1 MREHINASDKNNL
14 KILAEREAAFNSH
27 EGPRVGDY
35 VHMLD
40 GTLQR
45 FSHDWGKDIQTTDG
59 RFGTSFYLDR
69 AGYAEFS
76 GGLNPAIL
84 KSKLRLTPETML
96 GHFWFFS
103 NNEVKAHNGITVNI
117 PCRVFKQIA

>member
-1 MREHINASDKNNL
+1 MREKIKDSDQNNL

-35 VHMLD
+35 VHMLN

-59 RFGTSFYLDR
+59 RFGSSFYLDK

-76 GGLNPAIL
+76 GGLNPAIMKNTL
-84 KSKLRLTPETML
+84 EQLPETID

-103 NNEVKAHNGITVNI
+103 NDEVKAHNGITVNI